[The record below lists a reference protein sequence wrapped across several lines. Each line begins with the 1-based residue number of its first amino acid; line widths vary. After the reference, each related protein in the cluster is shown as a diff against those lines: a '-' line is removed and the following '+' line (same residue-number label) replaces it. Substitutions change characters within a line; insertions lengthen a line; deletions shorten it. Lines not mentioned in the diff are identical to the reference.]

1 MPSCMYSAKD
11 IVVMIPTYNRYMEVD
26 RTLKTLLSDK
36 EKPGAVYV
44 VDQSPND
51 NTRKV
56 VEKYRKKYKG
66 VYFVKSL
73 PPSTSK
79 ASNKGLNL
87 ARKFKIVLMLDD
99 DVDCLP
105 GFLKGLLEEFNSDD
119 RVYGVAA
126 REISEMVPI
135 GNRFLRNLQK
145 LALNFFLLPARAN
158 LKFKVLGPY
167 GNTGS
172 YLFKGSVRDAEW
184 FPGVNMCY
192 KTEAIK
198 NYRIPES
205 KGYNLL
211 QDIDISYYIFRKYG
225 KGSLVVTDKAK
236 VIHRYSQTER
246 YADNKLSFV
255 SQEDR
260 FVFYYRFFNNFSGTL
275 KFIWSIFGLILLKT
289 LAFIFHPNKN
299 NFLKL
304 KYFVKSLI
312 YCIRNRENIKKGR
325 YRMFLD
331 KNLGLKV

>member
-1 MPSCMYSAKD
+1 MLSYMYSAKD
-11 IVVMIPTYNRYMEVD
+11 IGVMIPTYNRNTEVD
-26 RTLKTLLSDK
+26 RTLKILLSDK

-44 VDQSPND
+44 VDQSSND
-51 NTRKV
+51 NTKKV
-56 VEKYRKKYKG
+56 VEKYRKKYKNI
-66 VYFVKSL
+66 YFVKSL

-79 ASNKGLNL
+79 ASNKGLAL
-87 ARKFKIVLMLDD
+87 AKKFKIVLMLDD

-105 GFLKGLLEEFNSDD
+105 GFLDGILEEFKNP

-126 REISEMVPI
+126 REISERVPI

-145 LALNFFLLPARAN
+145 LALNFFLLPARSN

-184 FPGVNMCY
+184 FPGINMCY
-192 KTEAIK
+192 RTEAIK
-198 NYRIPES
+198 NYKIPES
-205 KGYNLL
+205 RGYNLL
-211 QDIDISYYIFRKYG
+211 QDIDISYYILKKYG
-225 KGSLVVTDKAK
+225 KGSLVITDKAK

-260 FVFYYRFFNNFSGTL
+260 FIFYYRFFNNFSGTL

-289 LAFIFHPNKN
+289 LAFVFHPNKN

-312 YCIRNRENIKKGR
+312 YCIKNRNNIKKGK
-325 YRMFLD
+325 YRTFLD
-331 KNLGLKV
+331 ENLALKV